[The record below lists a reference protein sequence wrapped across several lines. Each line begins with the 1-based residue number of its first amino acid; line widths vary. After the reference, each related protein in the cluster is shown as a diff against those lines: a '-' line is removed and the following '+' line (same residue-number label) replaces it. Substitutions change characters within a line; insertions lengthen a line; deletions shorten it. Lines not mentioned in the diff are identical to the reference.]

1 MHSSTLH
8 QWQHTHSFTIE
19 NPQGERRTWLVIA
32 ITVAMMVIEIAAG
45 YLFGS
50 MALLAD
56 GWHMGTHA
64 AALSITVFAY
74 IYARHHADNPQ
85 YTFSTGKVGVL
96 GGFASAVVLGVI
108 ALFMG
113 GVSLKRL
120 FIPVSIQFNDAIG
133 VAVLGLG
140 VNLICAYLL
149 HAGHDHDH
157 HEEDKHLHHHHD
169 HNLRAAYLHVLADAL
184 TSFLAIFA
192 LFTGKQFGWVW
203 MDPVMGIVGALVIT
217 RWSYGLIADT
227 SRILLDR
234 EAAPELAEKIR
245 AAVEADSDNLVADL
259 HVWHVSP
266 NNLSIILTVVTH
278 FPKAPD
284 HYKSLVGDL
293 IGDAHMTVEVQ
304 PCETEP
310 CIIKQQDVSI

>member
-8 QWQHTHSFTIE
+8 QWQHAHSFKIE
-19 NPQGERRTWLVIA
+19 NPQGERRTWVVIA

-56 GWHMGTHA
+56 GWHMGTHG
-64 AALSITVFAY
+64 AALTITVFAY
-74 IYARHHADNPQ
+74 VYARHHADNPQ

-108 ALFMG
+108 ALLMG

-120 FIPVSIQFNDAIG
+120 FFPVAIEFNEAIV
-133 VAVLGLG
+133 VAVLGLCI
-140 VNLICAYLL
+140 NLICAYLL
-149 HAGHDHDH
+149 HAGYDHEH
-157 HEEDKHLHHHHD
+157 HEESKHHHHRHD

-192 LFTGKQFGWVW
+192 LFTGKLFNWTW
-203 MDPVMGIVGALVIT
+203 MDPVMGIVGAIVIT
-217 RWSYGLIADT
+217 RWSYGLIAET
-227 SRILLDR
+227 SGILLDR

-245 AAVEADSDNLVADL
+245 AAVEADNDNLVADL

-278 FPKAPD
+278 FPERPA
-284 HYKSLVGDL
+284 HYKSLIGDL
-293 IGDAHMTVEVQ
+293 IGDAHITVEVQ
-304 PCETEP
+304 KCETEP
-310 CIIKQQDVSI
+310 CLIKQQGVSI